1 MNWLAYVRKSLT
13 SLFGGVLVWA
23 QLVPNFGHLGRGDW
37 IGLAIVIGS
46 AWGVYSVANGDRP
59 VKAEPAPRAP
69 LAAPQMP
76 VWTVQT
82 SPSSSTYGVTEGNPA
97 APPVAAV
104 EPVPAVPAAV

>member
-76 VWTVQT
+76 VWTTQYAPTTAAAEPT
-82 SPSSSTYGVTEGNPA
+82 SV
-97 APPVAAV
+97 APAV